1 MQLTDGDRPTVV
13 GSGLIALDLIIA
25 SSGAVTHSVGGTCGN
40 VLTLLAAQGVKVRP
54 VGKTGDD
61 IAGGLIC
68 AHMAAWGS
76 DLSLILRTSGVLS
89 RRIAEFTPTYGS
101 IRHRFAFKCPGCRRR
116 LPRSSALRE
125 EEARSLE
132 IDWSSVDLFF
142 FDRANSAGIYLANLA
157 REAGATVMFEP
168 PKSQADTRL
177 YDAAAVA
184 DIVKYSAQDFK
195 DSLPTE
201 VTSQLKLLIETQDG
215 KGLRYRHRQ
224 GAALGD
230 WRSVP
235 AFDAVQP
242 RDAAGAGDWCTA
254 GFIKEM
260 VEHKKTWSWTSPEL
274 ESALAYG
281 QALAAIS
288 VCFLGPL
295 GALLALPGEDLTFA
309 GQEVLRKGS
318 VPEWARLQREEDRAF
333 GPAWP
338 LDLRPTHGTCE
349 VCLLELSAV

>member
-1 MQLTDGDRPTVV
+1 
-13 GSGLIALDLIIA
+13 
-25 SSGAVTHSVGGTCGN
+25 
-40 VLTLLAAQGVKVRP
+40 
-54 VGKTGDD
+54 
-61 IAGGLIC
+61 
-68 AHMAAWGS
+68 MAAWGS

-101 IRHRFAFKCPGCRRR
+101 IRHRFAFKCPGCKRR

-295 GALLALPGEDLTFA
+295 GALLALPGEDLTFCRA
-309 GQEVLRKGS
+309 GGASKRIGSRVGS
-318 VPEWARLQREEDRAF
+318 VTKGRRPSFWTGVATRFTTNTR
-333 GPAWP
+333 
-338 LDLRPTHGTCE
+338 DLRSVLVGTFGGMICDHATLAKERPHGPGADSNRNGA
-349 VCLLELSAV
+349 VCSDRG